1 MPSDFDTFVFDAYG
15 TLFDVYSV
23 RVAADRIYPGRGEA
37 LAKLWRDKQVEYTRL
52 ISLAD
57 PSGAHGSR
65 HYMTFWEI
73 TERALDFSLRALGL
87 DASTKSQSELM
98 AQYERLSAFPE
109 VLPVI
114 TKLHKAGHQLF
125 ILSNGNQAMLD
136 KAVTSAELSG
146 LFHRVIGV
154 DALRQFKIMPV
165 VYDLIFQV
173 NHVPRERVLFISS
186 NGWDVLG
193 ANWYGLNTFWVNRQ
207 GLPFESLGPSPRFE
221 GKDLNGLLTLPNKN
235 DLA

>member
-23 RVAADRIYPGRGEA
+23 RVVADRLYPGRGEA

-57 PSGAHGSR
+57 PSGTQGSR
-65 HYMTFWEI
+65 YYMTFWEI

-87 DASTKSQSELM
+87 DTSTRNHSELM
-98 AQYERLSAFPE
+98 AQYENLAAFPE
-109 VLPVI
+109 VLPVV
-114 TKLHKAGHQLF
+114 TTLHQAGHQLF

-136 KAVTSAELSG
+136 KAVASAGLSG

-165 VYDLIFQV
+165 VYDLIFQA
-173 NHVPRERVLFISS
+173 NPVPRERVLFISS

-193 ANWYGLNTFWVNRQ
+193 ATWYGLNTFWVNRLA
-207 GLPFESLGPSPRFE
+207 LPFESLGPSPRFE
-221 GKDLNGLLTLPNKN
+221 GKDLKGLQGVF
-235 DLA
+235 